1 MKSRALTYALSATLA
16 AFAVS
21 SCAKV
26 DPRTEVIPGEDE
38 VTDEGTACVMFTRA
52 GASAGADTR
61 ETYRMSSM
69 YNGEDEITLLSDGA
83 YCGYTNPDKGWLYP
97 CKVDDAGNALD
108 AADAIIPGDA
118 SDWFDRTVN
127 DTRYGLRVRPL
138 KQEVY
143 TSLVVCSPARRM
155 QKYDKDGNELE
166 YGVTVPAEKKPV
178 KWGYF
183 LDNESGE
190 DFYISDAVRDIKF
203 TYSML
208 DGQYIYDVPLEL
220 KDKRARINVVVAC
233 GALAEANLY
242 AVNFKNV
249 MTQVWYQPRDMVYD
263 FPVMDRG
270 EIDPYLAYTRN
281 SYPVSGTQ
289 TGEGNMLRVPESDP
303 DIHLTQRPGRTGDF
317 TEWDK
322 TSNTGTAVT
331 AIHSFPVFSLDYGKM
346 DGDRYVYEALIP
358 KIEVWYGTR
367 GSVKSTV
374 RLTANVEPMKEY
386 TVIVYLSTAFVSA
399 ELYVSDWTQAFASP
413 LDVRFGECV
422 SLPVDT
428 ENLISPWTQNPAIPI
443 DDGRIEDPE

>member
-1 MKSRALTYALSATLA
+1 MKSRALIYAFSATLA

-52 GASAGADTR
+52 GAGADAR

-69 YNGEDEITLLSDGA
+69 YNGTEEITLLSDGA
-83 YCGYTNPDKGWLYP
+83 YCGYTNPDKSWLYP

-108 AADAIIPGDA
+108 AADAIIPWDA
-118 SDWFDRTVN
+118 ADWFDRTVN

-138 KQEVY
+138 KQEAY

-178 KWGYF
+178 KWGYL

-443 DDGRIEDPE
+443 DDGKIEDPE